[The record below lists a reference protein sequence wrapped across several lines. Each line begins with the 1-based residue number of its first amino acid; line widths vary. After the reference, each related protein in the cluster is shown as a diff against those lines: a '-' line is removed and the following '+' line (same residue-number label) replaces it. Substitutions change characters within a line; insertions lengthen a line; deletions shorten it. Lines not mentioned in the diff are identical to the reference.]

1 MTNIKRT
8 DKQRSPSPPFTTSTM
23 QQEASRKLSM
33 TPRRTMAIAQQL
45 YEGVDIEGEGTVGLI
60 TYMRTDSL
68 RISEEALAS
77 AKTFITGRY
86 GEHYAQTHRYKA
98 KASAQDA
105 HEAIRPSNVNWT
117 PEQLKKDLTGEQ
129 YRLYRLVWSRFLASQ
144 MANAVYDSVAVE
156 VEAAGHSFRASS
168 SSLKFSGY
176 TAVYEEKEE
185 KESPLPALREG
196 EPLTLK
202 DFDREQHF
210 TQPPAHYTDATLIRA
225 MEEQGI
231 GRPSTYAPTVSTIL
245 DREYVV
251 KEGKYLRITNLGRVV
266 TALMKERFSDIAD
279 LKFTANMEQRLDSV
293 EEGKTAWKDV
303 LREFYGDFE
312 QDLENAEKALDGTR
326 IKVPDEVSEEICPE
340 CGRNLVVKSGRFG
353 RFLACPGYPECTFTM
368 PLVVEMP
375 GRCPKCGGRL
385 MKRTGN
391 SKKTGKQYTYY
402 CCEHVNSKDETAKCD
417 FMTWDVPVKD
427 DCPVCGHTMF
437 KKAGRGFKKPFCIN
451 PECSNFLPEEKRGY
465 PRKPAQDKTEGAAEE
480 AAEQSAAAAAET
492 AEKKPAKRTAAAKKA
507 DTAKTAAKKSAA
519 KKPAAAKTAAKK
531 PAAKRETAS
540 KAAAKTTSS
549 RKTAAKKTVASKA
562 KKPAGKE

>member
-1 MTNIKRT
+1 M
-8 DKQRSPSPPFTTSTM
+8 
-23 QQEASRKLSM
+23 
-33 TPRRTMAIAQQL
+33 
-45 YEGVDIEGEGTVGLI
+45 
-60 TYMRTDSL
+60 
-68 RISEEALAS
+68 
-77 AKTFITGRY
+77 
-86 GEHYAQTHRYKA
+86 
-98 KASAQDA
+98 
-105 HEAIRPSNVNWT
+105 
-117 PEQLKKDLTGEQ
+117 
-129 YRLYRLVWSRFLASQ
+129 
-144 MANAVYDSVAVE
+144 
-156 VEAAGHSFRASS
+156 
-168 SSLKFSGY
+168 
-176 TAVYEEKEE
+176 
-185 KESPLPALREG
+185 PALREG

-312 QDLENAEKALDGTR
+312 QDLENAEKALDGAR

-465 PRKPAQDKTEGAAEE
+465 PRKKAADSAEGAE
-480 AAEQSAAAAAET
+480 SAAAAEET
-492 AEKKPAKRTAAAKKA
+492 AEKKPARRTAAAKKA
-507 DTAKTAAKKSAA
+507 DTAKTAAKKERRQETGSRQDCRKEACGQEGDGLQSGGQDHIQQKDRGQKDGRVKGEEARREGVTAPGPGGSRSGRGSAP
-519 KKPAAAKTAAKK
+519 PAPCSARRRPDRT
-531 PAAKRETAS
+531 PAVRSAPGSGRPAEHS
-540 KAAAKTTSS
+540 PGGS
-549 RKTAAKKTVASKA
+549 
-562 KKPAGKE
+562 PAGRAASRCRGGFRPGAPGGSRRECPEGQS

>member
-1 MTNIKRT
+1 MI
-8 DKQRSPSPPFTTSTM
+8 
-23 QQEASRKLSM
+23 QQESRLKVADNTGAKEILTIRVLGGSG
-33 TPRRTMAIAQQL
+33 RRYAGIGDTIVATVKDAIP
-45 YEGVDIEGEGTVGLI
+45 VI
-60 TYMRTDSL
+60 TKWL
-68 RISEEALAS
+68 
-77 AKTFITGRY
+77 
-86 GEHYAQTHRYKA
+86 
-98 KASAQDA
+98 
-105 HEAIRPSNVNWT
+105 
-117 PEQLKKDLTGEQ
+117 
-129 YRLYRLVWSRFLASQ
+129 
-144 MANAVYDSVAVE
+144 
-156 VEAAGHSFRASS
+156 
-168 SSLKFSGY
+168 
-176 TAVYEEKEE
+176 EEK
-185 KESPLPALREG
+185 
-196 EPLTLK
+196 
-202 DFDREQHF
+202 
-210 TQPPAHYTDATLIRA
+210 
-225 MEEQGI
+225 GI

-312 QDLENAEKALDGTR
+312 QDLENAEKALDGAR

-353 RFLACPGYPECTFTM
+353 RFLACPGWPECDFTM

-465 PRKPAQDKTEGAAEE
+465 PRKKAADSAEGAE
-480 AAEQSAAAAAET
+480 SAAAAEET
-492 AEKKPAKRTAAAKKA
+492 AEKKPARRTAAAKKA

-531 PAAKRETAS
+531 PAAKKETAS